1 MATYQPARRPR
12 VRKTNPRPVRRTR
25 RSTSS
30 RLIPQLTLGGLAV
43 TLFIG
48 YILVKSY
55 PLQAIPALIAIAAV
69 VILAVIRPRR
79 LAGLFHGADRIA
91 AALPARSALP
101 RQLTA
106 EAFHRLS
113 PGRFEHAV
121 AELARDDDTM
131 HATVVGGSGDGGAD
145 VLVKRKDG
153 SNVLIQCKRYKK
165 GNNVPSRDI
174 RDANGAYWDLH
185 GCHRAVI
192 VTTADFTKDAK
203 ATNARLRQQV
213 RLVNGADLA
222 AWADG
227 TGPSPLQ

>member
-1 MATYQPARRPR
+1 MSVYQSARRRP
-12 VRKTNPRPVRRTR
+12 VRKTRRPAPRRQGRIHKGWATVTVAGAGYISFRVWPTPTIV
-25 RSTSS
+25 
-30 RLIPQLTLGGLAV
+30 LLVLAV
-43 TLFIG
+43 VGIATAAILF
-48 YILVKSY
+48 VVRPAWVSV
-55 PLQAIPALIAIAAV
+55 QAGRVARARARV
-69 VILAVIRPRR
+69 
-79 LAGLFHGADRIA
+79 RIA
-91 AALPARSALP
+91 MPQRSALP